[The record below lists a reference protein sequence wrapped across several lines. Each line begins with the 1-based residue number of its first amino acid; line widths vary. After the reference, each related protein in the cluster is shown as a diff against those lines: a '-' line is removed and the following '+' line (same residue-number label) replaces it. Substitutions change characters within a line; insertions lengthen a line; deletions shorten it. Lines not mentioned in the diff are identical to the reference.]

1 MVDLPDRVSPL
12 DAVAEPGMFGADAQ
26 NPKIFLSEN
35 LCGSLVQVQAWPDTA
50 ATVEKAI
57 KAVTKLDAPTSPHTA
72 SSEDMSIMQTGPGR
86 WLIDAEAEG
95 LEDKLRSKISTKSG
109 AVTGLTHARALIEIK
124 GPKAAWVLASG
135 IAIDFDVAA
144 FPIGTSQV
152 SHHHEIGVTIHRT
165 GEESFDLYVF
175 TSFARGFWHWITT
188 ASSEVGYAV
197 S

>member
-1 MVDLPDRVSPL
+1 MVDLPDRTSPL
-12 DAVAEPGMFGADAQ
+12 DAVLEPGVFGADTQ
-26 NPKIFLSEN
+26 SPKVFLSEN
-35 LCGSLVQVQAWPDTA
+35 LCGSLVQVQAWPDTIEA
-50 ATVEKAI
+50 VEKSI
-57 KAVTKLDAPTSPHTA
+57 KTVTKLDAPNAPHTA
-72 SSEDMSIMQTGPGR
+72 ASEDISIMQTGAGR
-86 WLIDAEAEG
+86 WLVDGEAEG
-95 LEDKLRSKISTKSG
+95 LEEKLRAKISDKNG
-109 AVTGLTHARALIEIK
+109 AVTSLTHARVVVEIR

-135 IAIDFDVAA
+135 IAIDFDEKT
-144 FPIGTSQV
+144 FPVGASQV